1 VEDNENACTLDFG
14 EVDFEQLEVLTNDEV
29 FLLLGR
35 RLEEGVTNDLL
46 QQTYAYVERVA
57 STKINTSIEHL
68 TMEMRE
74 ILGDIK
80 LRKTSGGNPEPLH
93 KFEACCLANFIRDDD
108 SSVQEVLSLLP
119 SMAIYALDD
128 IEMVIGKIMAVK
140 EKYAGDL

>member
-1 VEDNENACTLDFG
+1 
-14 EVDFEQLEVLTNDEV
+14 
-29 FLLLGR
+29 
-35 RLEEGVTNDLL
+35 
-46 QQTYAYVERVA
+46 
-57 STKINTSIEHL
+57 
-68 TMEMRE
+68 
-74 ILGDIK
+74 
-80 LRKTSGGNPEPLH
+80 LH